1 MVEVAELGVPLG
13 LTSGI
18 PCLVVAGRGLAI
30 GRKSRFIVGRHG
42 RKEEVAL
49 GGEDAYG
56 RRIMQQ

>member
-1 MVEVAELGVPLG
+1 
-13 LTSGI
+13 
-18 PCLVVAGRGLAI
+18 LVVAGRGLAI

-42 RKEEVAL
+42 HKEEVAL